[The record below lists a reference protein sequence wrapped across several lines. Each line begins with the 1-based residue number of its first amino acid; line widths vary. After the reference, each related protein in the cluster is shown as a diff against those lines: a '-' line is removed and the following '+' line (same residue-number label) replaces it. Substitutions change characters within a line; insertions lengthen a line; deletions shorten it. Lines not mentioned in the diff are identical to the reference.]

1 MLPYAAHDIES
12 VSMLTVWQ
20 VLPWHKCVFRIKGLV
35 RVLKNIV
42 PIFFIDK
49 ISCLSK
55 KNTIFAVSIL
65 TTKSQM
71 EMTRDRI
78 NIEDLIARFGLDEL
92 GFANPVMKQKQSIWN
107 VLRVVLHTTF
117 IISLNSFLLEDY
129 IISLPIVWFSLL
141 FIGIL

>member
-1 MLPYAAHDIES
+1 MHVS
-12 VSMLTVWQ
+12 VLMNW
-20 VLPWHKCVFRIKGLV
+20 
-35 RVLKNIV
+35 
-42 PIFFIDK
+42 
-49 ISCLSK
+49 
-55 KNTIFAVSIL
+55 
-65 TTKSQM
+65 
-71 EMTRDRI
+71 
-78 NIEDLIARFGLDEL
+78 

>member
-1 MLPYAAHDIES
+1 
-12 VSMLTVWQ
+12 MLTVWQ
-20 VLPWHKCVFRIKGLV
+20 VLPWHKCVFRIKCLV

-78 NIEDLIARFGLDEL
+78 YIEDIVARFGLDEL
-92 GFANPVMKQKQSIWN
+92 GFCKSCDEAKTKHLERLKSCITYY
-107 VLRVVLHTTF
+107 LYYY
-117 IISLNSFLLEDY
+117 LNSFLLEDY
-129 IISLPIVWFSLL
+129 IISLRIVWFSLL